1 MRITLL
7 KSRLALGMLAPAILA
22 LAGCGQPEPRT
33 APPSSVVVSAA
44 AQAVA
49 GSAAPPRRVFRIAR
63 IPFRTAKAVFAES
76 EGLFD
81 ELARP
86 LGYDRVTL
94 ETARDYDGVME
105 MLADGRV
112 DAAWL
117 GTVSYARAR
126 AEAERTGSKDPP
138 VPVAVPIR
146 DGRAY
151 YEGTIIARADSKFK
165 GLGDLKGKR
174 VAFVD
179 PESASGY
186 VFPRLLLEAAGVRV
200 PGDLATDV
208 HGAADFLHG
217 HDSVVAGVYLKK
229 FDAGAVYDT
238 AVEAVFAREPEK
250 ARALVVL
257 ARTARIFNEPIV
269 VRRSMPAEFRAKLQT
284 ALLAMRPHNHTD
296 AHLTGFGAASEENYR
311 ELELMIARAK

>member
-1 MRITLL
+1 MYTSLRPMRSTLSTL
-7 KSRLALGMLAPAILA
+7 VGICLLV
-22 LAGCGQPEPRT
+22 AGCGQPASRHT
-33 APPSSVVVSAA
+33 APAPVVISAA
-44 AQAVA
+44 AHAVGA
-49 GSAAPPRRVFRIAR
+49 SAAPACRVFRIAR

-86 LGYDRVTL
+86 LGFDKVAV

-105 MLADGRV
+105 MLSSGRV

-126 AEAERTGSKDPP
+126 VEAERRKWKDPP

-151 YEGTIIARADSKFK
+151 YDGAIIARADSGYKS
-165 GLGDLKGKR
+165 LGDLKGKR

-179 PESASGY
+179 PESASGW
-186 VFPRLLLEAAGVRV
+186 VFPRLLLEGAGVRV
-200 PGDLATDV
+200 PGDLKTEAPAT
-208 HGAADFLHG
+208 ADFLHG
-217 HDSVVAGVYLKK
+217 HDSVVAAVYLKK
-229 FDAGAVYDT
+229 FDAGAVYDA
-238 AVEAVFAREPEK
+238 AVDAVFAREPEK
-250 ARALVVL
+250 RREIQVL

-269 VRRSMPAEFRAKLQT
+269 VRRSTPAEFRTKLQS
-284 ALLAMRPHNHTD
+284 ALVAMKPQGHPD
-296 AHLTGFGAASEENYR
+296 GHLTGFGAVSEENYR
-311 ELELMIARAK
+311 ELESMMARVR